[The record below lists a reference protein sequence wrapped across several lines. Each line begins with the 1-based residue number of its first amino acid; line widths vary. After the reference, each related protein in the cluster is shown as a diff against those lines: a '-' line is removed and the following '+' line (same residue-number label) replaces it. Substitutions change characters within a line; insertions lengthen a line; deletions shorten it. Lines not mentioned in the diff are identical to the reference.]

1 MLKNIP
7 PILSP
12 ELLKVLCEMG
22 HSDRICI
29 GDGNFP
35 GAAMAKAKGAIFL
48 RADGHGVPELL
59 DAILQVFP
67 LDAYVEKPVTLM
79 EKMERDK
86 DLQIPVWETYKQIVA
101 KYDARGAEA
110 VGNIDR
116 FDFYDEAKDCYCI
129 IQTGE
134 SQIYANVI
142 LQKRLQMSTA
152 IGYTSTREIG
162 SGRSMRGMTAILP
175 VSVGAHKILNIPAR
189 QGGTSRLPRKP
200 SKNASP
206 SAQRDCLNKK

>member
-35 GAAMAKAKGAIFL
+35 GSSMAKAKNAIFL

-59 DAILQVFP
+59 DAILQVIP
-67 LDAYVEKPVTLM
+67 LDTYVDTPVMLM
-79 EKMERDK
+79 EKMECDK
-86 DLQIPVWETYKQIVA
+86 DLVIPVWDTYKEIVA
-101 KYDARGAEA
+101 KHDERGEKA
-110 VGNIDR
+110 VGNYER
-116 FDFYDEAKDCYCI
+116 FEFYEQAKDCYCI

-134 SQIYANVI
+134 TAIYANDIV
-142 LQKRLQMSTA
+142 QK
-152 IGYTSTREIG
+152 G
-162 SGRSMRGMTAILP
+162 
-175 VSVGAHKILNIPAR
+175 VVK
-189 QGGTSRLPRKP
+189 
-200 SKNASP
+200 
-206 SAQRDCLNKK
+206 

>member
-7 PILSP
+7 SILSP
-12 ELLKVLCEMG
+12 ELLKVLSEMG

-35 GAAMAKAKGAIFL
+35 GASMAKAEGAIFL
-48 RADGHGVPELL
+48 RADGHGIPELL

-67 LDAYVEKPVTLM
+67 LDAYVETPAMLM

-86 DLQIPVWETYKQIVA
+86 DLEIPVWETYKQIVA

-116 FDFYDEAKDCYCI
+116 FDFYDEAKDCYCV

-134 SQIYANVI
+134 TYIYANVI
-142 LQKRLQMSTA
+142 VQKGV
-152 IGYTSTREIG
+152 I
-162 SGRSMRGMTAILP
+162 
-175 VSVGAHKILNIPAR
+175 K
-189 QGGTSRLPRKP
+189 
-200 SKNASP
+200 
-206 SAQRDCLNKK
+206 